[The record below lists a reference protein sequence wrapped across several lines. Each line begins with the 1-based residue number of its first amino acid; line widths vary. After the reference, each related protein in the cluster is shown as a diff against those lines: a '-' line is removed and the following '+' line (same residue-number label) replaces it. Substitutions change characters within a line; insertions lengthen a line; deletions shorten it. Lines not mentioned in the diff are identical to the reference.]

1 MSARWLTVLLVL
13 TAACG
18 AMPDPAAGTEQS
30 AQGAV
35 TTDLAQGTAPTAA
48 ATGVAPSTE
57 AAQVTTSTTLDPIS
71 QQVQLEVSLPPLDGP
86 ATLWR
91 MPALPP
97 DPERL
102 ARWGRAFGFTDEE
115 VGAAIDDRIIRNTP
129 DGQALSISESTG
141 QWVFV
146 DGPAGMFAIPGS
158 CPLPAVAPPS
168 TTIGATPA
176 TLPPGQLC
184 ADPRPLGIPDS
195 ATAEQL
201 ARSLWQALGID
212 LTGATVTVGGDD
224 YLREVIASDDLGD
237 VILPRLH
244 VVIGVDGQVM
254 RATGGI
260 DAPVEAGSI
269 PRLGVVEAVER
280 FARQPPSAGPPD
292 AYTAP
297 PSWDGVYRVTRA
309 TTGLISEGDRWL
321 VPSYDVTLADGRTL
335 TLLAID
341 DADIPTS

>member
-1 MSARWLTVLLVL
+1 
-13 TAACG
+13 
-18 AMPDPAAGTEQS
+18 
-30 AQGAV
+30 
-35 TTDLAQGTAPTAA
+35 
-48 ATGVAPSTE
+48 
-57 AAQVTTSTTLDPIS
+57 VTTSTTLDPIS

-91 MPALPP
+91 LPELPP

-115 VGAAIDDRIIRNTP
+115 IGAATDNRIIRNTP

-146 DGPAGMFAIPGS
+146 DGPAGFQAAPGS

-176 TLPPGQLC
+176 TLPPGQRC
-184 ADPRPLGIPDS
+184 ADPPPSGIPDP
-195 ATAEQL
+195 ATAEQR

-212 LTGATVTVGGDD
+212 LSDATVTVGGDE
-224 YLREVIASDDLGD
+224 YLREVIASDDLGG
-237 VILPRLH
+237 VMLPRLH

-260 DAPVEAGSI
+260 DVPVEAGSVL
-269 PRLGVVEAVER
+269 RVGVVDAVER

-292 AYTAP
+292 AATP
-297 PSWDGVYRVTRA
+297 PASFDGIYRVTGA
-309 TTGLISEGDRWL
+309 TAGLITEGDRWL